1 MDGIGKM
8 VGKMEKLQFFQE
20 KIGVFGLKK
29 QRENYVQKT
38 EKGSDRNY
46 VFFCIQKE
54 KATGKTYNFSESR
67 LTK

>member
-8 VGKMEKLQFFQE
+8 VGKMEKILFFQE
-20 KIGVFGLKK
+20 KIGIFESKE
-29 QRENYVQKT
+29 QRGNYVQKT
-38 EKGSDRNY
+38 EKGADRNY